1 MNDVSGGAGKG
12 GQKSPRGGSTGV
24 SGAQFAG
31 VGLQFALT
39 IVVFAFAGIW
49 LDKRLGTSPWMVI
62 LGVFIGAAAGFFSIY
77 RQLMGAQARGEKP
90 RTPERGKDREK

>member
-12 GQKSPRGGSTGV
+12 GNGSPRGGQAGI

-49 LDKRLGTSPWMVI
+49 LDKRFGTSPWLVI

-77 RQLMGAQARGEKP
+77 RQLMAAQRRAEES
-90 RTPERGKDREK
+90 RTAEQGKKEGR

>member
-1 MNDVSGGAGKG
+1 M
-12 GQKSPRGGSTGV
+12 V

-49 LDKRLGTSPWMVI
+49 LDKHLGTSPWLVI

-77 RQLMGAQARGEKP
+77 RQLTTAGRSASDEGGR
-90 RTPERGKDREK
+90 RR

>member
-1 MNDVSGGAGKG
+1 MNDVSGGAG
-12 GQKSPRGGSTGV
+12 SERPTPPRRASGTV

-49 LDKRLGTSPWMVI
+49 LDKHLGTSPWMVI
-62 LGVFIGAAAGFFSIY
+62 LGVFVGAAAGFFSIY
-77 RQLMGAQARGEKP
+77 RQLMTASR
-90 RTPERGKDREK
+90 RSDDRDSTRR

>member
-1 MNDVSGGAGKG
+1 MNDVSGGAGSERPTPPPKG
-12 GQKSPRGGSTGV
+12 PAVV

-49 LDKRLGTSPWMVI
+49 LDKHLGTSPWLVI

-77 RQLMGAQARGEKP
+77 RQLMNAGRRRNDEGTG
-90 RTPERGKDREK
+90 RR

>member
-1 MNDVSGGAGKG
+1 MNDVSGGAGNQRPTPPRKG
-12 GQKSPRGGSTGV
+12 APLV

-31 VGLQFALT
+31 VGLQFAVT

-49 LDKRLGTSPWMVI
+49 LDKHLGTSPWLVI

-77 RQLMGAQARGEKP
+77 RQLMNAGRRGDGDGP
-90 RTPERGKDREK
+90 TRR

>member
-1 MNDVSGGAGKG
+1 MNDVSGGAGGQRPTPPRKG
-12 GQKSPRGGSTGV
+12 QASV

-49 LDKRLGTSPWMVI
+49 LDKHLGTSPWLVI
-62 LGVFIGAAAGFFSIY
+62 LGVFVGAAAGFFSIY
-77 RQLMGAQARGEKP
+77 RQLMNAGRP
-90 RTPERGKDREK
+90 RDDEGTGRR